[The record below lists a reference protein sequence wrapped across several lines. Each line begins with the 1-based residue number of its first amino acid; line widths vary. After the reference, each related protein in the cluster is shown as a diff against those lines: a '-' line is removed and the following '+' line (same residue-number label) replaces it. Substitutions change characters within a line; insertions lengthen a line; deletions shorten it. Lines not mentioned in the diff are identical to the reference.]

1 MKKQFDINALIDSA
15 EEAMELNPGLNLRAA
30 IASGYL
36 CMDQF
41 EEYSTESYEDYQLR
55 WMLEHGHSLKEL
67 VIAMAS
73 IASREIEASADYPSG
88 YVVED
93 AFKVFCEQG
102 FGGDIWDSEEEF
114 DKDGNRR
121 HMINFF
127 QRKLREELA
136 SKYWTEDISDLET
149 HGYSA
154 YDLHHIAEKAYE
166 LSLTDED
173 HPYTVLMKA
182 IRCFLEEVA

>member
-1 MKKQFDINALIDSA
+1 MKKSFDINALIASA
-15 EEAMELNPGLNLRAA
+15 EEAMELNPGMSLKEA
-30 IASGYL
+30 IVSGYL

-41 EEYSTESYEDYQLR
+41 EEYATESYEDYQLR
-55 WMLEHGHSLKEL
+55 WMIEHGHSLKEL

-73 IASREIEASADYPSG
+73 IASHEIEASADYPSG

-93 AFKVFCEQG
+93 AFKVFCKQG
-102 FGGDIWDSEEEF
+102 FGGDKWDDEEEF
-114 DKDGNRR
+114 DKNENRR

-127 QRKLREELA
+127 QQKLKEELA
-136 SKYWTEDISDLET
+136 SKYLSEDIIALID